1 MHPLDTSAIME
12 LMFPVTQT
20 PPAPTGDVGAAAAPS
35 IADIAH
41 EETQG
46 GRLIVRFLVS
56 TMLGDFEDAR
66 TCHRLDASGRLITLE
81 ADKENPFSD
90 IIREETHNG
99 KLIVRFLSS
108 VILDEIEN
116 AGPHH
121 RYRASDQLTRL
132 DPKAA
137 RALAQTGVV
146 ACPVPRQA
154 RIRARKPA
162 PAAPEV
168 GAHPHPGVDIPT
180 GDGSASIA
188 DIARQETDNGR
199 DAIRFL
205 VDVMYGSRPEFDTQQ
220 RMDAAIE
227 IIERCSDRSPCVHGP
242 TPDPCY
248 DTDADTAA
256 VGADPVPETTWKD
269 EWDHFEYPED
279 RTYDFS
285 SYDKDDY
292 RRDVYGAKALSHI
305 FGDDETKSVANYA
318 VLDYK
323 VDQIEAQ
330 RAAVH
335 SEYETCQPYD
345 PCPSCRVPDPPDD
358 DSFGSHTYGYNALLF
373 IYGDKASARVG
384 YTTAMAHK
392 KKLAYLAAAADDPDH
407 DPANGPDPPD
417 PYSPSPGYSHTSNPL
432 VRKCPNV
439 PACPRGHVG

>member
-1 MHPLDTSAIME
+1 
-12 LMFPVTQT
+12 MFPVTQT
-20 PPAPTGDVGAAAAPS
+20 PPAPTGAADAPS

-56 TMLGDFEDAR
+56 TMLGEFKDAR

-81 ADKENPFSD
+81 ADNENPFSD

-108 VILDEIEN
+108 VILDEIES

-121 RYRASDQLTRL
+121 RYRASDQLARL

-146 ACPVPRQA
+146 ACPAPRQA
-154 RIRARKPA
+154 GIRARKPE

-168 GAHPHPGVDIPT
+168 GAHPRTACDLPA

-188 DIARQETDNGR
+188 EIARQETDNGR

-205 VDVMYGSRPEFDTQQ
+205 VDVMHGSRPEFDTQQ
-220 RMDAAIE
+220 RMDAAKE
-227 IIERCSDRSPCVHGP
+227 IIDRCSDPSPCVHGP
-242 TPDPCY
+242 TPDSYC
-248 DTDADTAA
+248 DTDAHTGA
-256 VGADPVPETTWKD
+256 VGAGPVTETTWKD
-269 EWDHFEYPED
+269 EWDDFEYPED

-285 SYDKDDY
+285 SYDEDDY
-292 RRDVYGAKALSHI
+292 RRDVYGDKALVHI
-305 FGDDETKSVANYA
+305 FGDDEAKSTANLA

-330 RAAVH
+330 RAAVN
-335 SEYETCQPYD
+335 SEHD
-345 PCPSCRVPDPPDD
+345 NRRPDD
-358 DSFGSHTYGYNALLF
+358 SPACHVPRHGDDGAFGPHVYGYNALVF
-373 IYGDKASARVG
+373 IYDSKAAARIG
-384 YTTAMAHK
+384 
-392 KKLAYLAAAADDPDH
+392 YLAAMEHKEKLRLMLLAA
-407 DPANGPDPPD
+407 GPDPPL
-417 PYSPSPGYSHTSNPL
+417 P
-432 VRKCPNV
+432 
-439 PACPRGHVG
+439 

>member
-1 MHPLDTSAIME
+1 ME
-12 LMFPVTQT
+12 LMFPAIQT
-20 PPAPTGDVGAAAAPS
+20 PPFQTAADAPS

-56 TMLGDFEDAR
+56 TMLGEFEDAR

-81 ADKENPFSD
+81 ADKENTFSD
-90 IIREETHNG
+90 IIREETLNG
-99 KLIVRFLSS
+99 KLIVRFLTS

-121 RYRASDQLTRL
+121 RYRASDQLARL

-137 RALAQTGVV
+137 RALALTGVV

-162 PAAPEV
+162 SAAPEAA
-168 GAHPHPGVDIPT
+168 AHLHTAVDLPI

-220 RMDAAIE
+220 RMDAAKE

-242 TPDPCY
+242 TPDPYY
-248 DTDADTAA
+248 DTDANTP
-256 VGADPVPETTWKD
+256 GPVPETTWKD

-285 SYDKDDY
+285 SYDEDDY
-292 RRDVYGAKALSHI
+292 RRDVYGAKALVHI
-305 FGDDETKSVANYA
+305 FGDDEAKSAANLA

-330 RAAVH
+330 RAAVN
-335 SEYETCQPYD
+335 SEHDTCQPA
-345 PCPSCRVPDPPDD
+345 DPPACPVPRHGSLPRTRYGS
-358 DSFGSHTYGYNALLF
+358 DSFGRDTYGYNALVF
-373 IYGDKASARVG
+373 IYDSEEAARVG
-384 YTTAMAHK
+384 YTAAMAHK
-392 KKLAYLAAAADDPDH
+392 EKLRLALLAADDQ
-407 DPANGPDPPD
+407 DPGHLDNGPDPP
-417 PYSPSPGYSHTSNPL
+417 PPKPGVL
-432 VRKCPNV
+432 VHFGLPDD
-439 PACPRGHVG
+439 